1 MKKPI
6 AYIATIAIF
15 GASTWALTASQKQT
29 KKMIEVK
36 KGTKF
41 VLPDLPYSYD
51 ALEPDI
57 DTKTMKLHHDKH
69 HRKYVEELN
78 KALQDYPEL
87 QELTLEELVIQ
98 WPDMPKELATAV
110 RNNAGGHLNHSLFW
124 HWLTPKNTLS
134 ALRYDKELLADIT
147 NTFGGIQDLK
157 KQLLEAA
164 TKVFGS
170 GWAWLVL
177 DENNKLAIMT
187 TKNQDNPLTDGFR
200 PILGLDVWE
209 HAYYLKY
216 NNRRPD
222 YLQSL
227 WNRINW
233 MNVSNEYWNNK
244 LDPFYKQDKQ

>member
-1 MKKPI
+1 MKKLI
-6 AYIATIAIF
+6 AYINIIVAF
-15 GASTWALTASQKQT
+15 GIPTRALTVSQKQA
-29 KKMIEVK
+29 KKMIAVK

-41 VLPDLPYSYD
+41 VLPDLPYKYS

-69 HRKYVEELN
+69 HRQYVEALN
-78 KALQDYPEL
+78 KALEDYPEL
-87 QELTLEELVIQ
+87 QELTLEELVTNWQ
-98 WPDMPKELATAV
+98 DMPEKITTAV

-124 HWLTPKNTLS
+124 HWLTPHSTSS
-134 ALRYDKELLADIT
+134 ALRDDKELFSDIT
-147 NTFGGIQDLK
+147 NTFGGLQDLK
-157 KQLLEAA
+157 KQLLDAA

-170 GWAWLVL
+170 GWAWLAL
-177 DENNKLAIMT
+177 DEDNKLVIVT
-187 TKNQDNPLTDGFR
+187 TKNQDNPLTDGLR

-222 YLQSL
+222 YLNSL

-233 MNVSNEYWNNK
+233 MNVSNEYWKYK
-244 LDPFYKQDKQ
+244 LDPEYRIN